1 MQNKL
6 QELTEKLYNEG
17 LSKGKTEGEA
27 LLAKARSEA
36 DAIIA
41 EAKKQAEAIV
51 VKAQKDAEDLRTKT
65 AGDIALASRQAV
77 SETRQAVES
86 LVITKAADARVK
98 TALSDEEFVKTIIT
112 AAVKAFADGKDCG
125 IEVCLPESAKETL
138 EGFVKNEVA
147 KTLKTDVEVKFCKKI
162 GGGFTIGPKDGGYFI
177 NFTDEAFNELI
188 GDYLRPATKKILFG

>member
-51 VKAQKDAEDLRTKT
+51 IKAQKDADDLKT
-65 AGDIALASRQAV
+65 V

-147 KTLKTDVEVKFCKKI
+147 KTLKTDVEVKFSKKI

-188 GDYLRPATKKILFG
+188 GEYLRPATKKILFG

>member
-17 LSKGKTEGEA
+17 LSKGKAEGDA
-27 LLAKARSEA
+27 VLSKAQAEA
-36 DAIIA
+36 DAIVA

-51 VKAQKDAEDLRTKT
+51 SKAHKDAEDLRTKT

-77 SETRQAVES
+77 GETRQAIEK
-86 LVITKAADARVK
+86 LIIAQAAGAKVK
-98 TALSDEEFVKTIIT
+98 TTLSDEEFVKTLIT
-112 AAVKAFADGKDCG
+112 SAVKAFADGKDTG
-125 IEVCLPESAKETL
+125 IDVCLPESAKSSL
-138 EGFVKNEVA
+138 VGFVKNEVA
-147 KTLKTDVEVKFCKKI
+147 KTLSKEVEVKFSKKI

-188 GDYLRPATKKILFG
+188 GDYLRPATRKILFG